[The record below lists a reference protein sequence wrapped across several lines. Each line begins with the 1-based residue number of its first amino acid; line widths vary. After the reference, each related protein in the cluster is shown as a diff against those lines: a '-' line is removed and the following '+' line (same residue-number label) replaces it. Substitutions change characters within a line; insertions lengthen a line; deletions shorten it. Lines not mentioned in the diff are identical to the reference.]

1 MEFMGGRRFV
11 VAGGATDMPW
21 KGLGL
26 LANEDGHR
34 NLMPL
39 LQIPSCA
46 TSPCEVPHDGNLKL
60 SAWIES
66 QCEQA
71 LMEDCHNNL
80 PNTSPFENFL
90 PPIHLCFIFSSCPCY
105 IILAALSAS
114 PMRSLWKTGMC

>member
-1 MEFMGGRRFV
+1 MEFISGRRFV

-26 LANEDGHR
+26 LANEDGHC

-80 PNTSPFENFL
+80 PQYLQFFL
-90 PPIHLCFIFSSCPCY
+90 RVFSLPSICASY
-105 IILAALSAS
+105 FLVVLATLY
-114 PMRSLWKTGMC
+114 

>member
-46 TSPCEVPHDGNLKL
+46 QPPCEVPHDGNLKL
-60 SAWIES
+60 STWTES
-66 QCEQA
+66 QCEQS
-71 LMEDCHNNL
+71 LMEDYHNNL
-80 PNTSPFENFL
+80 LHLQQLPFFENHL
-90 PPIHLCFIFSSCPCY
+90 PPTHAGELHLLITP
-105 IILAALSAS
+105 
-114 PMRSLWKTGMC
+114 RD

>member
-1 MEFMGGRRFV
+1 MEFTSGRRFV

-21 KGLGL
+21 EGLGL

-34 NLMPL
+34 NLVPL

-46 TSPCEVPHDGNLKL
+46 RPSCEVPHDGNLKL
-60 SAWIES
+60 SAWIKS

-80 PNTSPFENFL
+80 LNSFKSLREFSPSSICASYFL
-90 PPIHLCFIFSSCPCY
+90 PV
-105 IILAALSAS
+105 LA
-114 PMRSLWKTGMC
+114 T

>member
-1 MEFMGGRRFV
+1 MEFISGRRFV

-21 KGLGL
+21 EGLGL

-34 NLMPL
+34 NLVPL

-46 TSPCEVPHDGNLKL
+46 RPSCEVPHDGNLKL
-60 SAWIES
+60 STWIES

-80 PNTSPFENFL
+80 LNSFNSL
-90 PPIHLCFIFSSCPCY
+90 RIFPSHPCRGASITQY
-105 IILAALSAS
+105 STTLAAL
-114 PMRSLWKTGMC
+114 